1 LSKFIELERQRL
13 NHYKVASPHLSE
25 AARADGIYLGKPRS
39 FCLPRAQAAENLYLG
54 IREQAIEAFRASG
67 IPWHSGR
74 DGNPSNHLCS
84 SQVCCVNFLYPF
96 SSSPAELLKLLAP
109 LFPGIRTML
118 SMERGDYVVFEW
130 IGAKDYLGER
140 PKSKRTRGANS
151 TSADAALM
159 FERADGRRQIV
170 LIEWKYTESYARH
183 FKRYAP
189 SGTDR
194 GAIYAPVYQRDDCW
208 LDKALLPSY
217 DALFYE
223 PFYQFLRQQLLAQ
236 EMEKAHE
243 LGADV
248 VSLLH
253 IAPACNTD
261 FQRVTSPTLV
271 DLGASV
277 TEIWSRLV
285 RVPER
290 FASVSVESLFNAYAT
305 KMASEMMPWWQYVC
319 DRYAWLRADPET
331 AAS

>member
-1 LSKFIELERQRL
+1 MGRVLDHERERL
-13 NHYKVASPHLSE
+13 ARYKATSLCFSE
-25 AARADGIYLGKPRS
+25 AARADGYYMGKPRS
-39 FCLPRAQAAENLYLG
+39 FCLPRANAAENLYSA
-54 IREQAIEAFRASG
+54 IREQAIEAFQESS

-74 DGNPSNHLCS
+74 DGNPSNHLCD
-84 SQVCCVNFLYPF
+84 SQVCCVNFLFPF
-96 SSSPAELLKLLAP
+96 ANRPDELLKLLAP
-109 LFPGIRTML
+109 LFLDMRAML
-118 SMERGDYVVFEW
+118 PMERGQYVAFEW
-130 IGAKDYLGER
+130 IGKSDYLGER
-140 PKSKRTRGANS
+140 PRGKRTRGANT
-151 TSADAALM
+151 TSADAAVM
-159 FERADGRRQIV
+159 IERTDGSRQIV
-170 LIEWKYTESYARH
+170 LIEWKYTESYSRT
-183 FKRYAP
+183 FMRYA
-189 SGTDR
+189 SAGTDR
-194 GAIYAPVYQRDDCW
+194 GAIYAPLFERDDCW

-217 DALFYE
+217 DAVFYE